1 MMLEVGYWMLDVGH
15 CEDEGRSRI
24 LDVGHCEDEGRSRRF
39 DVGGWRLEV
48 GSWLLL
54 EVECWILLEGEM
66 LDG

>member
-1 MMLEVGYWMLDVGH
+1 MRLVTARTK
-15 CEDEGRSRI
+15 DEAGS
-24 LDVGHCEDEGRSRRF
+24 LKFEVGHCEDEGRSRRF